1 MARNVKRVVP
11 WLASISA
18 VLLGL
23 TGCGLLGGDG
33 GQGGG
38 GQGGDGKDGGG
49 GSGAGT
55 VEPITSRAT
64 NVWEMPGGRA
74 EMSLHRVDD
83 EHMVAR
89 MAVVNEEDTRIHLSS
104 HLAEGFGESED
115 YPWDYF
121 SGVAWLDPDGRK
133 LHRPYY
139 VGEGECLCSS
149 SSDSILDEGEEWEG
163 YAVLAAPPAG
173 VDALTVVTHVALPF
187 VDVPV
192 EDGAPEGLDYT
203 PPSEEPD
210 AEPETAE
217 LESVIESDQEMVI
230 EDSEATDF
238 NLSTDVLFE
247 VEESELT
254 AEADGL
260 LDTTAADIE
269 ALGPAE
275 VRIEGHADSSG
286 SDEINDPLSE
296 ERAEAVRDAL
306 DERIGGD
313 IEYETEGF
321 GSREPIASNETEDG
335 RARNRRV
342 TISVPKG
349 TPVEEGAED
358 GGEATEGASP
368 DEDGAA
374 AQGEGIPA
382 TEAAVSGPADDDEDS
397 AEVDVALTGLQ
408 AVTPNTALLTYEL
421 HNPNDDDA
429 SVDLYMSS
437 DDWMEFRY
445 HSTHNVSLGDVGAGR
460 AARPLRVDV
469 PDDREDPYCFC
480 SSAAGINL
488 GSTILPPGGTAEYYA
503 MLPINEGTTATDVTV
518 GTMGTMEG
526 VAITR

>member
-1 MARNVKRVVP
+1 MARNVKRAVP
-11 WLASISA
+11 WLASVSA
-18 VLLGL
+18 VLLAL

-33 GQGGG
+33 GGGG
-38 GQGGDGKDGGG
+38 GEDPGKDGGG
-49 GSGAGT
+49 GGGAAT

-74 EMSLHRVDD
+74 EISLHRVDE

-89 MAVVNEEDTRIHLSS
+89 MTVVNEEDTRIHLGS

-139 VGEGECLCSS
+139 AGEGECLCSS
-149 SSDSILDEGEEWEG
+149 SSGSILDEGEEWEG
-163 YAVLAAPPAG
+163 YVVLAAPPAG

-192 EDGAPEGLDYT
+192 EEGAPEGLDYT

-217 LESVIESDQEMVI
+217 LESVIESDQETVI

-254 AEADGL
+254 SEAGEL

-269 ALGPAE
+269 ALGPTR

-286 SDEINDPLSE
+286 NDAINDPLSE
-296 ERAEAVRDAL
+296 DRAEAVRDAL
-306 DERIGGD
+306 EERIGGD

-342 TISVPKG
+342 TVSVPKG

-358 GGEATEGASP
+358 GAPGEGASP
-368 DEDGAA
+368 HEDGAA

-382 TEAAVSGPADDDEDS
+382 TEAAVSGPSDDDEGA

-429 SVDLYMSS
+429 SVDMYMSS
-437 DDWMEFRY
+437 EDWMEFRY
-445 HSTHNVSLGDVGAGR
+445 HATQNVSLGGADGGA

-503 MLPINEGTTATDVTV
+503 MLPITEGTTATDVRV
-518 GTMGTMEG
+518 GPMGTMEG

>member
-1 MARNVKRVVP
+1 MARKVKRARALP
-11 WLASISA
+11 WLASVGA

-23 TGCGLLGGDG
+23 SGCSLLGGDG
-33 GQGGG
+33 GGGG
-38 GQGGDGKDGGG
+38 GGEDPGKDGGG
-49 GSGAGT
+49 GAGS

-74 EMSLHRVDD
+74 EISLHRVDD
-83 EHMVAR
+83 EHMIAR
-89 MAVVNEEDTRIHLSS
+89 MKVVNEEDTRIHMGS

-121 SGVAWLDPDGRK
+121 SGVAWLDPGGRK

-139 VGEGECLCSS
+139 VDDEGQCLCSPS
-149 SSDSILDEGEEWEG
+149 SGSVLDEGEEWEG
-163 YAVLAAPPAG
+163 YAVLAAPPAD
-173 VDALTVVTHVALPF
+173 VEALTVVTHVALPF

-210 AEPETAE
+210 AEPETVE
-217 LESVIESDQEMVI
+217 LESVLESDQETVI

-254 AEADGL
+254 SEADEL

-269 ALGPAE
+269 ELGPTQ

-286 SDEINDPLSE
+286 NDEINDPLSQD
-296 ERAEAVRDAL
+296 RAEAVRDAL
-306 DERIGGD
+306 EERIGGD

-335 RARNRRV
+335 RERNRRV

-349 TPVEEGAED
+349 TPVEDGSKED
-358 GGEATEGASP
+358 GAGGGASP

-374 AQGEGIPA
+374 DQGEGTPA
-382 TEAAVSGPADDDEDS
+382 AEAAVSGPADDDED
-397 AEVDVALTGLQ
+397 APEVDVALTGLQ

-437 DDWMEFRY
+437 EDWMEFRY
-445 HSTHNVSLGDVGAGR
+445 HATHAVALESPGGGR

-503 MLPINEGTTATDVTV
+503 MLPITAKAAVTDVTV

>member
-1 MARNVKRVVP
+1 MARSVKRGVP
-11 WLASISA
+11 WLASMSA

-33 GQGGG
+33 GGGG
-38 GQGGDGKDGGG
+38 GGEDPGKDGGNG
-49 GSGAGT
+49 AGAGT

-64 NVWEMPGGRA
+64 NSWELPGGRA

-89 MAVVNEEDTRIHLSS
+89 MTVANEGGNRLPLSS
-104 HLAEGFGESED
+104 HLAEGFGESRD

-139 VGEGECLCSS
+139 VDEGECLCSS
-149 SSDSILDEGEEWEG
+149 TSDSYLSEGEEWEG
-163 YAVLAAPPAG
+163 YAVLAAPPADVG
-173 VDALTVVTHVALPF
+173 ALTVVTHLALPF

-192 EDGAPEGLDYT
+192 EDGAPEGLEYT

-210 AEPETAE
+210 AE
-217 LESVIESDQEMVI
+217 LESVFESDQEMVV

-254 AEADGL
+254 SEADAL

-269 ALGPAE
+269 ALGPTR

-286 SDEINDPLSE
+286 DDEINDPLSQD
-296 ERAEAVRDAL
+296 RAEAVRDAL

-313 IEYETEGF
+313 VAYETEGF
-321 GSREPIASNETEDG
+321 GSREPIAGNDTEDG

-342 TISVPKG
+342 TVSVPKG
-349 TPVEEGAED
+349 TPVEEGAGED
-358 GGEATEGASP
+358 ADGAGASP
-368 DEDGAA
+368 GEEGAA

-382 TEAAVSGPADDDEDS
+382 TEAETSGPADDDEGS

-421 HNPNDDDA
+421 HNPNDDKV
-429 SVDLYMSS
+429 SVNLDMYSEA
-437 DDWMEFRY
+437 WMAFRY
-445 HSTHNVSLGDVGAGR
+445 HATHAVSLEDPGGERTAH
-460 AARPLRVDV
+460 PLRVHV
-469 PDDREDPYCFC
+469 PDDRGDPYCFC
-480 SSAAGINL
+480 SSTSGINL
-488 GSTILPPGGTAEYYA
+488 GSTILRPGDTAEYYA
-503 MLPINEGTTATDVTV
+503 MLPVTAGASVTDVTV
-518 GTMGTMEG
+518 GAMGTMEG
-526 VAITR
+526 VAIAR